1 MFRASP
7 RALCDSLLFMTIFLR
22 FFYYTDVSAA
32 SLFMM
37 SCFIFYLTFLIRIRV
52 YGTTFY
58 AAGVSAFS
66 PTGFLLMK
74 ILEYVSLPLT
84 LHLSFVN

>member
-1 MFRASP
+1 MFLASP

-37 SCFIFYLTFLIRIRV
+37 SCFIFYLTFLMRIRV
-52 YGTTFY
+52 YFTTFY
-58 AAGVSAFS
+58 AVGVSAFS
-66 PTGFLLMK
+66 PTGFLLMR
-74 ILEYVSLPLT
+74 IRVYFTLP
-84 LHLSFVN
+84 SIIGSA